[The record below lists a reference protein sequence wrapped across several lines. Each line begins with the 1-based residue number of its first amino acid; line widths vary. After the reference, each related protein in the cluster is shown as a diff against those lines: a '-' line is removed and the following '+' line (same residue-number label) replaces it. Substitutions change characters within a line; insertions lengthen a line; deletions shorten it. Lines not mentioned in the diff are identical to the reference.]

1 VTWTCR
7 VIEDSHDRLVR
18 PARRLSDRYWR
29 EALGPA
35 DPGDRSSELRWRLTP
50 AGGRRWAR
58 LVTIGEG
65 HRLLA
70 AALQQL
76 GWPEQTSSW
85 VPWAIVAPEARRLGV
100 GRRLVETLSDLARQ
114 EGRRLLTWNTP
125 AHDEG
130 SRRFSLALGA
140 EAGEVIEQNR
150 VATASLDRAVLL
162 SWVERAGEGT
172 AAYELI
178 GWDGPC
184 PEPFLDA
191 FAQLGAVMDGAP
203 GSRPEHD
210 VERTSTRYRQAEEFW
225 LRRGPYWRLCARHRA
240 DGELAGYTELQPA
253 ADPPWIARQGDTGV
267 VPAHR
272 GRGLG
277 RWLKAV
283 NALRLLDERPE
294 TSAIETFNAAGNE
307 PMLAINRAMGF
318 DVVCRWR
325 QWSLPI

>member
-7 VIEDSHDRLVR
+7 VIEDPLDPLVGPALRLC
-18 PARRLSDRYWR
+18 DQFWR

-35 DPGDRSSELRWRLTP
+35 HPGSRPSELPWRLTP
-50 AGGRRWAR
+50 VGGRRWAR
-58 LVTIGEG
+58 LVAIVEG
-65 HRLLA
+65 DALRA

-85 VPWAIVAPEARRLGV
+85 VPWAIVAPEDRRLGI
-100 GRRLVETLSDLARQ
+100 GRRLVEAVSDLARQ
-114 EGRRLLTWNTP
+114 DGQRLLTWNTP
-125 AHDEG
+125 SDDEG
-130 SRRFSLALGA
+130 SRQFSLGLGA
-140 EAGEVIEQNR
+140 AAGEVIEQNR
-150 VATASLDRAVLL
+150 VATSSLDRAVLE
-162 SWVERAGEGT
+162 SWVERAREEA

-184 PEPFLDA
+184 PEAFLDA
-191 FAQLGAVMDGAP
+191 FAALGAVMDDAP
-203 GSRPEHD
+203 GTRPEPD

-225 LRRGPYWRLCARHRA
+225 LRRGPYWRLCARHRE
-240 DGELAGYTELQPA
+240 DGALAGYTELQPA
-253 ADPPWIARQGDTGV
+253 AEPPWIAHQGDTGV

-294 TSAIETFNAAGNE
+294 ASAVETFNAAGNE